1 MKSRFLFVQLSSA
14 MLKKVP
20 ADGWDQSVLPTC
32 VLKMAYLEKQEQPV
46 FFISDILEYKNT
58 KCSLFGNSDI

>member
-32 VLKMAYLEKQEQPV
+32 VLKMAYLEKQELDV
-46 FFISDILEYKNT
+46 FFILDILKYKNT
-58 KCSLFGNSDI
+58 TRSLFRQS

>member
-1 MKSRFLFVQLSSA
+1 

-32 VLKMAYLEKQEQPV
+32 VLKMAYLEKQELDV
-46 FFISDILEYKNT
+46 FFISAILKFE
-58 KCSLFGNSDI
+58 NSPCILKFQKMPR